1 MGIRHREYFM
11 RKLTLLLLLSA
22 VWLPANAEEGADP
35 RAEIAGLVPGLT
47 KEDVRPS
54 EIDGLYE
61 VALGSQIV
69 YVTADRRYL
78 IRGDIVDLETNSSV
92 TEARRSGLR
101 LTEMSSL
108 PEQQMVIFGPEDAA
122 HTITVFTDIDC
133 TYCRKLHGGINQI
146 NARGS
151 RVRYVFYPRIG
162 PGSESWAKAD
172 AVWCSKD
179 RQSALTRAKNGEE
192 IDSKTCSTPVAE
204 HYALGNKIGVRG
216 TPAILMEDGELLP
229 GYVPA
234 AELAAY
240 LDKS

>member
-1 MGIRHREYFM
+1 MSIPM
-11 RKLTLLLLLSA
+11 RKFVNVLLLAALVPCLVTAQEAS
-22 VWLPANAEEGADP
+22 DP

-47 KEDVRPS
+47 AEDVRPS
-54 EIDGLYE
+54 VVEGLYE
-61 VALGSQIV
+61 VAIGSQIV
-69 YVTADRRYL
+69 YVTGDSRYL
-78 IRGDIVDLETNSSV
+78 IKGDIVDLETNQSL

-101 LTEMSSL
+101 LSEVEHLSD
-108 PEQQMVIFGPEDAA
+108 EQMVVFGPEDAA

-133 TYCRKLHGGINQI
+133 TYCRKLHREIDQI
-146 NARGS
+146 NARNI
-151 RVRYVFYPRIG
+151 RVRYVFYPRFG

-172 AVWCSKD
+172 AVWCSQD
-179 RQSALTRAKNGEE
+179 RQSALTRAKSGEE
-192 IDSKTCSTPVAE
+192 VTADKCPTPVAE

-240 LDKS
+240 LDRT

>member
-1 MGIRHREYFM
+1 M
-11 RKLTLLLLLSA
+11 RKLTLVLLLSA
-22 VWLPANAEEGADP
+22 VWLSAAAEEGTDP
-35 RAEIAGLVPGLT
+35 RADIAGMVPGLT
-47 KEDVRPS
+47 KEDVTPS

-61 VALGSQIV
+61 VAIGSQIV

-78 IRGDIVDLETNSSV
+78 IKGDIVDLETNESV

-101 LTEMSSL
+101 LTEMKSL

-133 TYCRKLHGGINQI
+133 TYCRKLHREINQI
-146 NARGS
+146 NARGI
-151 RVRYVFYPRIG
+151 RVRYVFYPRFG

-172 AVWCSKD
+172 AVWCAKD

-192 IDSKTCSTPVAE
+192 IELKTCSTPVAE

-240 LDKS
+240 LDKG